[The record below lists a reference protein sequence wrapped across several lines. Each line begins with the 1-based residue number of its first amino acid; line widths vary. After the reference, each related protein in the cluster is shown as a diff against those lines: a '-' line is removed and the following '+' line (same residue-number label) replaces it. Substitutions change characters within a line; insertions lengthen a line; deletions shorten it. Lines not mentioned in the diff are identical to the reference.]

1 MVYAASAATDFDGLH
16 GGETAVNASK
26 VFWRGVVCA
35 LAGATLWGFS
45 GACIQFLAESY
56 EVSSAFISAV
66 RAGVA
71 ALLFAVFVFVT
82 RREALLS
89 LLGSPA
95 ARPTL
100 VLFGVGLYLS
110 QITYAVSVAL
120 TNAGTATVLQA
131 TCTVFVM
138 LITCARAR
146 RLPRVAD
153 FVGLMCAMAAA
164 TLIATQGDL
173 GASSSCCRWRAWLGA
188 LPTPCPRRF
197 STIMAH
203 PNGSTADGIA
213 PTVIACG
220 MVISGIVAILV
231 WLIGEAIVSLLA
243 APSVALGAAGS
254 ILADLFRHRRA
265 GLVPDMDAT
274 GWLALVGGVGVLGTF
289 AAFGLFLYGVS
300 LVGSV
305 KGSLLGVA
313 EPAGAMVI
321 AALWLH
327 TPFSA
332 WDWIGLVL
340 MAAMIALVS
349 LSGTE
354 FRRQKEALRR
364 PAGKVPPWC
373 PLFFQMDRSSAGY
386 LVAASNRSYVAAV
399 SRFRC
404 G

>member
-146 RLPRVAD
+146 RLPRVTD

-164 TLIATQGDL
+164 TLIATQGDWGVIVL
-173 GASSSCCRWRAWLGA
+173 PVAGLAWGIANA
-188 LPTPCPRRF
+188 LSETLY
-197 STIMAH
+197 IMA
-203 PNGSTADGIA
+203 PQRLYGRWDR

-243 APSVALGAAGS
+243 APSAALGAAGS
-254 ILADLFRHRRA
+254 ILADLFGTA
-265 GLVPDMDAT
+265 GSLVPGMDAT

-349 LSGTE
+349 LSGQNSE
-354 FRRQKEALRR
+354 
-364 PAGKVPPWC
+364 GKRK
-373 PLFFQMDRSSAGY
+373 RSGA
-386 LVAASNRSYVAAV
+386 R
-399 SRFRC
+399 
-404 G
+404 

>member
-1 MVYAASAATDFDGLH
+1 MYGMVYAASVATDFDGLH

-164 TLIATQGDL
+164 TLIATQGDWGVIVL
-173 GASSSCCRWRAWLGA
+173 PVAGLAWGIANA
-188 LPTPCPRRF
+188 LSETLY
-197 STIMAH
+197 IMA
-203 PNGSTADGIA
+203 PQRLYGRWDR
-213 PTVIACG
+213 PTIIACG
-220 MVISGIVAILV
+220 MVISGIVAVLV
-231 WLIGEAIVSLLA
+231 WLIGEMIVSLLA

-254 ILADLFRHRRA
+254 ILTDLFGTA
-265 GLVPDMDAT
+265 GSLVPDMDAT

-321 AALWLH
+321 AVLWLH

-349 LSGTE
+349 LSGQNSE
-354 FRRQKEALRR
+354 
-364 PAGKVPPWC
+364 GKRK
-373 PLFFQMDRSSAGY
+373 RSG
-386 LVAASNRSYVAAV
+386 VR
-399 SRFRC
+399 
-404 G
+404 

>member
-1 MVYAASAATDFDGLH
+1 MGS
-16 GGETAVNASK
+16 SK
-26 VFWRGVVCA
+26 LFWRGVSCA

-45 GACIQFLAESY
+45 GACIQFLAENY
-56 EVSSAFISAV
+56 EISSAFISAV

-71 ALLFAVFVFVT
+71 ALLFAVFVFAT

-89 LLGSPA
+89 LWGSPA
-95 ARPTL
+95 VRPTL

-138 LITCARAR
+138 LFTCARAR
-146 RLPRVAD
+146 RLPRGAD
-153 FVGLMCAMAAA
+153 FAGLVCAMAAA
-164 TLIATQGDL
+164 ALIATQGDWGVIVL
-173 GASSSCCRWRAWLGA
+173 PVAGLVWGVVNA
-188 LPTPCPRRF
+188 L
-197 STIMAH
+197 SEALYIMA
-203 PNGSTADGIA
+203 PQRLYDRWDR

-220 MVISGIVAILV
+220 MVIGGLVAVLV
-231 WLIGEAIVSLLA
+231 WLAGEAVVSLLA
-243 APSVALGAAGS
+243 APPAGFGSVGS
-254 ILADLFRHRRA
+254 VLADIFGHGD
-265 GLVPDMDAT
+265 GLIPSMDAA

-289 AAFGLFLYGVS
+289 AAFGMFLYGVS

-321 AALWLH
+321 AAVWLR

-332 WDWIGLVL
+332 ADWAGLAL

-349 LSGTE
+349 LSG
-354 FRRQKEALRR
+354 QKK
-364 PAGKVPPWC
+364 PAPA
-373 PLFFQMDRSSAGY
+373 R
-386 LVAASNRSYVAAV
+386 
-399 SRFRC
+399 
-404 G
+404 

>member
-1 MVYAASAATDFDGLH
+1 M
-16 GGETAVNASK
+16 NASK

-164 TLIATQGDL
+164 TLIATQGDWGVIVL
-173 GASSSCCRWRAWLGA
+173 PVAGLAWGIANA
-188 LPTPCPRRF
+188 LSETLY
-197 STIMAH
+197 IMA
-203 PNGSTADGIA
+203 PQRLYGRWDR

-254 ILADLFRHRRA
+254 ILADLFGTA
-265 GLVPDMDAT
+265 GSLVPDMDAT
-274 GWLALVGGVGVLGTF
+274 GWLALVV
-289 AAFGLFLYGVS
+289 AWAFWVP
-300 LVGSV
+300 
-305 KGSLLGVA
+305 LL
-313 EPAGAMVI
+313 
-321 AALWLH
+321 
-327 TPFSA
+327 
-332 WDWIGLVL
+332 
-340 MAAMIALVS
+340 
-349 LSGTE
+349 LSGCSST
-354 FRRQKEALRR
+354 A
-364 PAGKVPPWC
+364 C
-373 PLFFQMDRSSAGY
+373 RSWA
-386 LVAASNRSYVAAV
+386 R
-399 SRFRC
+399 
-404 G
+404 

>member
-1 MVYAASAATDFDGLH
+1 MVYAASAAPDFDGLH

-164 TLIATQGDL
+164 TLIATQGDWGVIVL
-173 GASSSCCRWRAWLGA
+173 PVAGLAWGIANA
-188 LPTPCPRRF
+188 LSETLY
-197 STIMAH
+197 IMA
-203 PNGSTADGIA
+203 PQRLYGRWDR

-220 MVISGIVAILV
+220 MVISGIVAVLV

-243 APSVALGAAGS
+243 ASPAADFEVAGS
-254 ILADLFRHRRA
+254 VLADIFGA
-265 GLVPDMDAT
+265 GGSLIPAMDAA

-289 AAFGLFLYGVS
+289 AAFGLFLYGAS

-313 EPAGAMVI
+313 EPAGAMII
-321 AALWLH
+321 AAMWLH

-349 LSGTE
+349 LSG
-354 FRRQKEALRR
+354 QS
-364 PAGKVPPWC
+364 AG
-373 PLFFQMDRSSAGY
+373 SSAKDS
-386 LVAASNRSYVAAV
+386 ASSPKAR
-399 SRFRC
+399 
-404 G
+404 

>member
-1 MVYAASAATDFDGLH
+1 M
-16 GGETAVNASK
+16 NASK

-138 LITCARAR
+138 LITCARAH
-146 RLPRVAD
+146 RLPRGAD
-153 FVGLMCAMAAA
+153 FAGLVCALAAA
-164 TLIATQGDL
+164 VLIATQGDWGVIVL
-173 GASSSCCRWRAWLGA
+173 PVAGLVWGIANA
-188 LPTPCPRRF
+188 LSETLY
-197 STIMAH
+197 IMA
-203 PNGSTADGIA
+203 PQRLYGRWDR
-213 PTVIACG
+213 PTIIACG
-220 MVISGIVAILV
+220 MVIGGIVAVLV
-231 WLIGEAIVSLLA
+231 WLIGEGAVALL
-243 APSVALGAAGS
+243 APSVGLGPAFASPGSDTALSTTIQASSGSGAGVSFADSAPGAPS
-254 ILADLFRHRRA
+254 SVLADIF
-265 GLVPDMDAT
+265 GIGGSLVPVMDAA

-305 KGSLLGVA
+305 RGSLLGVA

-321 AALWLH
+321 AAAWLH
-327 TPFSA
+327 APFSA
-332 WDWIGLVL
+332 ADWAGLVL
-340 MAAMIALVS
+340 MAAMIVLVS
-349 LSGTE
+349 LSGRSAD
-354 FRRQKEALRR
+354 RRIDT
-364 PAGKVPPWC
+364 P
-373 PLFFQMDRSSAGY
+373 
-386 LVAASNRSYVAAV
+386 
-399 SRFRC
+399 
-404 G
+404 

>member
-1 MVYAASAATDFDGLH
+1 M
-16 GGETAVNASK
+16 NASK

-164 TLIATQGDL
+164 TLIATQGDWGVIVL
-173 GASSSCCRWRAWLGA
+173 PVAGLAWGIANA
-188 LPTPCPRRF
+188 LSETLY
-197 STIMAH
+197 IMA
-203 PNGSTADGIA
+203 PQRLYGRWDR
-213 PTVIACG
+213 PTIIACG
-220 MVISGIVAILV
+220 MVIGGVAAVLV
-231 WLIGEAIVSLLA
+231 WLIGEAVVSLLA
-243 APSVALGAAGS
+243 PSVGLGPAFASPWSDTALSTTIQASSGSGAGVSFADSAPGAPSSV
-254 ILADLFRHRRA
+254 LADIF
-265 GLVPDMDAT
+265 GIGGSLVPVMDAA

-305 KGSLLGVA
+305 RGSLLGVA
-313 EPAGAMVI
+313 EPAGAMII
-321 AALWLH
+321 AAMWLH

-332 WDWIGLVL
+332 ADWAGLVL

-349 LSGTE
+349 LSGRSAD
-354 FRRQKEALRR
+354 RRTDT
-364 PAGKVPPWC
+364 P
-373 PLFFQMDRSSAGY
+373 
-386 LVAASNRSYVAAV
+386 
-399 SRFRC
+399 
-404 G
+404 

>member
-1 MVYAASAATDFDGLH
+1 M
-16 GGETAVNASK
+16 NASK

-56 EVSSAFISAV
+56 EASSAFISAV

-120 TNAGTATVLQA
+120 TNA
-131 TCTVFVM
+131 CTVFVM
-138 LITCARAR
+138 LITCVRAR

-164 TLIATQGDL
+164 TLIATQGDWGVIVL
-173 GASSSCCRWRAWLGA
+173 PVAGLAWGIANA
-188 LPTPCPRRF
+188 LSETLY
-197 STIMAH
+197 IMA
-203 PNGSTADGIA
+203 PQRLYGRWDR
-213 PTVIACG
+213 PTIIACG
-220 MVISGIVAILV
+220 MVISGIVAVLV
-231 WLIGEAIVSLLA
+231 WLIGEMIVSLLA

-254 ILADLFRHRRA
+254 ILADLFGTA
-265 GLVPDMDAT
+265 GSFVPDMDAT

-349 LSGTE
+349 LSGQNSE
-354 FRRQKEALRR
+354 
-364 PAGKVPPWC
+364 GKRK
-373 PLFFQMDRSSAGY
+373 RSGA
-386 LVAASNRSYVAAV
+386 R
-399 SRFRC
+399 
-404 G
+404 

>member
-1 MVYAASAATDFDGLH
+1 M
-16 GGETAVNASK
+16 
-26 VFWRGVVCA
+26 C

-110 QITYAVSVAL
+110 QITYAGSVAL

-146 RLPRVAD
+146 HLPRVAD

-164 TLIATQGDL
+164 TLIATQGDWGVIVL
-173 GASSSCCRWRAWLGA
+173 PVAGLAWGIANA
-188 LPTPCPRRF
+188 LSETLY
-197 STIMAH
+197 IMA
-203 PNGSTADGIA
+203 PQRLYGRWDR
-213 PTVIACG
+213 PTIIACG
-220 MVISGIVAILV
+220 MVISGIVGILV

-254 ILADLFRHRRA
+254 ILADLFGTA
-265 GLVPDMDAT
+265 GSLVPDMDAT

-313 EPAGAMVI
+313 EPVGAMVI

-349 LSGTE
+349 LSGQNSE
-354 FRRQKEALRR
+354 
-364 PAGKVPPWC
+364 GKRK
-373 PLFFQMDRSSAGY
+373 RSGA
-386 LVAASNRSYVAAV
+386 R
-399 SRFRC
+399 
-404 G
+404 

>member
-1 MVYAASAATDFDGLH
+1 M
-16 GGETAVNASK
+16 NASK

-89 LLGSPA
+89 LLGSPT

-164 TLIATQGDL
+164 TLIATQGDWGVIVL
-173 GASSSCCRWRAWLGA
+173 PVAGLAWGIANA
-188 LPTPCPRRF
+188 LSETLY
-197 STIMAH
+197 IMA
-203 PNGSTADGIA
+203 PQRLYGRWDR
-213 PTVIACG
+213 PTIIACG

-231 WLIGEAIVSLLA
+231 WLIGEMIVSLLA

-254 ILADLFRHRRA
+254 ILADLFGTA
-265 GLVPDMDAT
+265 GSLVPDMDAT

-321 AALWLH
+321 AVLWLH

-349 LSGTE
+349 LSGQNSE
-354 FRRQKEALRR
+354 
-364 PAGKVPPWC
+364 GKRK
-373 PLFFQMDRSSAGY
+373 RSGA
-386 LVAASNRSYVAAV
+386 R
-399 SRFRC
+399 
-404 G
+404 

>member
-1 MVYAASAATDFDGLH
+1 M
-16 GGETAVNASK
+16 NASK

-35 LAGATLWGFS
+35 LEGATLWGFS

-138 LITCARAR
+138 LIACARAR

-164 TLIATQGDL
+164 TLIATQGDWGVIVL
-173 GASSSCCRWRAWLGA
+173 PVAGLAWGIANA
-188 LPTPCPRRF
+188 LSETLY
-197 STIMAH
+197 IMA
-203 PNGSTADGIA
+203 PQRLYGRWDR

-254 ILADLFRHRRA
+254 ILADLFGTA
-265 GLVPDMDAT
+265 GSLVPDMDAT

-349 LSGTE
+349 LSGQNSE
-354 FRRQKEALRR
+354 
-364 PAGKVPPWC
+364 GKRK
-373 PLFFQMDRSSAGY
+373 RSGA
-386 LVAASNRSYVAAV
+386 R
-399 SRFRC
+399 
-404 G
+404 

>member
-1 MVYAASAATDFDGLH
+1 MCPGGCDAVGILRSLYPVSRGELRGKLRLHLRRTCRRGGPAVRRLRIRYAS
-16 GGETAVNASK
+16 
-26 VFWRGVVCA
+26 RGSA
-35 LAGATLWGFS
+35 LAAGEPRRPSDARS
-45 GACIQFLAESY
+45 
-56 EVSSAFISAV
+56 V
-66 RAGVA
+66 R
-71 ALLFAVFVFVT
+71 
-82 RREALLS
+82 R
-89 LLGSPA
+89 
-95 ARPTL
+95 
-100 VLFGVGLYLS
+100 GLYLS

-164 TLIATQGDL
+164 TLIATQGDWGVIVL
-173 GASSSCCRWRAWLGA
+173 PVAGLAWGIANA
-188 LPTPCPRRF
+188 LSETLY
-197 STIMAH
+197 IMA
-203 PNGSTADGIA
+203 PQRLYGRWDR
-213 PTVIACG
+213 PTIIACG
-220 MVISGIVAILV
+220 MVISGIVAVLV
-231 WLIGEAIVSLLA
+231 WLIGEMIVSLLA

-254 ILADLFRHRRA
+254 ILADLFGTA
-265 GLVPDMDAT
+265 GSFVPDMDAT

-349 LSGTE
+349 LSGQNSE
-354 FRRQKEALRR
+354 
-364 PAGKVPPWC
+364 GKRK
-373 PLFFQMDRSSAGY
+373 RSGA
-386 LVAASNRSYVAAV
+386 R
-399 SRFRC
+399 
-404 G
+404 